1 MALVS
6 FVPGGELVQP
16 PRLNWKWVMLL
27 NVLTVGVF
35 GAFWLVIQA
44 DWVRRVR
51 SGELALGLA
60 IASLVLEV
68 IAVVEW
74 VAHRHGQLGDFQS
87 TLYWAVWI
95 ACVYMLRWELEGE
108 PIGLSLGWFM
118 PLFFGP
124 VYFQY
129 RIADLGMG
137 REAGRPLGL

>member
-6 FVPGGELVQP
+6 FAPGGQQWPP
-16 PRLNWKWVMLL
+16 PRLDWKWVLFFGF
-27 NVLTVGVF
+27 LTVGVF
-35 GAFWLVIQA
+35 SAFWLVVQA

-51 SGELALGLA
+51 GGRLALVLA
-60 IASLVLEV
+60 IVCFASQV

-74 VAHRHGQLGDFQS
+74 LVHQHGELGDYQS
-87 TLYWAVWI
+87 TMYWVLWI
-95 ACVYMLRWELEGE
+95 ATVYVVRRELEGE

-118 PLFFGP
+118 PFFFGP